1 MCAEEFDKETG
12 QMLSGLDKLPPDLK
26 AYVKEDNG
34 LFDKE
39 MEEWNTLQARKA
51 QQEKLA
57 LAVAAAATAAVA
69 ETTATTTSPQPMST
83 EPSTPDNSGEGQG
96 MVTYSI

>member
-1 MCAEEFDKETG
+1 
-12 QMLSGLDKLPPDLK
+12 MLSGLDKLPSDLK

-39 MEEWNTLQARKA
+39 MEEWDKLQARTA

-57 LAVAAAATAAVA
+57 LAAAAAATAAA
-69 ETTATTTSPQPMST
+69 ETTTSHQPMST
-83 EPSTPDNSGEGQG
+83 EPSPPDSWGEDQG
-96 MVTYSI
+96 SSLQHLNTTELVWLRFDQFLEV